1 VRSPNATPLAVR
13 TDGSGPP
20 VLLLHGFT
28 QTGAC
33 LGPLARVLARDHRV
47 LLADLP
53 GHGGSAELA
62 GADLWTAAD
71 LLARAVT
78 EASPDRHPAVVVG
91 YSLGGRLALHLAL
104 RHPDTVQ
111 AVVLVGAT
119 AGIDDDAA
127 RAARAAADATLADHI
142 VDVGVDAFLLEW
154 LDQPLFAG
162 LPAWARF
169 DGERRANTAAG
180 LAGSLRHA
188 GTGAM
193 EPLWDRVGAIDAPS
207 LVLAG
212 GRDAKFAALAGRLA
226 DAIGANASA
235 DLVPDAG
242 HAAHLEAPDAV
253 ISRVRALLDRGA
265 RAQPP
270 T

>member
-1 VRSPNATPLAVR
+1 MR

-33 LGPLARVLARDHRV
+33 MGPLADDLARDHRV
-47 LLADLP
+47 LLVDLP
-53 GHGGSAELA
+53 GHGGSAGLT

-71 LLARAVT
+71 AVARAVADVAPQDGPVT
-78 EASPDRHPAVVVG
+78 VIG

-111 AVVLVGAT
+111 SLVLIGAT

-127 RAARAAADATLADHI
+127 RAPRAADDAALADHI
-142 VDVGVDAFLLEW
+142 VDVGVDAFLHEW
-154 LDQPLFAG
+154 LAQPLFAD

-169 DGERRANTAAG
+169 DAERRANTAAG
-180 LAGSLRHA
+180 LADSLRHA
-188 GTGAM
+188 GTGVM
-193 EPLWDRVGAIDAPS
+193 EPLWDRLGAIDVPS

-212 GRDAKFAALAGRLA
+212 ERDAKFAGLARRLA
-226 DAIGANASA
+226 EAIGADASV

-242 HAAHLEAPDAV
+242 HAAHLEAPDDV
-253 ISRVRALLDRGA
+253 ISRVRALLD
-265 RAQPP
+265 
-270 T
+270 